1 MNPMRFPRV
10 SIIEN
15 NEIVD
20 SGYLNKMMPQSD
32 MSYLYEIYGD
42 SGRLYI
48 LREDQFFY
56 IDDEENNEPKWQG

>member
-1 MNPMRFPRV
+1 MSPMRFPRV

-20 SGYLNKMMPQSD
+20 NGYLNKMMPQSD

-42 SGRLYI
+42 SGKLYI
-48 LREDQFFY
+48 LTENQFFY
-56 IDDEENNEPKWQG
+56 IDDEENNESKWQG